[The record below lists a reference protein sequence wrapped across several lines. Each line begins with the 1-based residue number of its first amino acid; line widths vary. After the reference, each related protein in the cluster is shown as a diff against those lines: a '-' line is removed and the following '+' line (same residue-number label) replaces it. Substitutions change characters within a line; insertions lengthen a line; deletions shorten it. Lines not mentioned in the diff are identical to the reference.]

1 VDEPP
6 ITTDLAPAGERVI
19 SDVETLKVLSDPVR
33 LRILETM
40 VQAPDDEWTVKRLAG
55 ALGVGPTKLYHHI
68 AILEE
73 REFIRVAG
81 KRVVSGII
89 ETRYRIAQLSVR
101 LDHALLSGSG
111 PADET
116 AAAMD
121 EVVRSIFDTA
131 REDVG
136 RAIRAGAMR
145 LDAAAEPGRGMLR
158 QDLTRLDPA
167 RAAELRD
174 RLVALLAEF
183 ETEPEGDP
191 DGQPFGLLLALY
203 PVLDTR
209 LDPTAITA
217 DADSTIAHQT
227 AADPAAASE
236 EHPDD

>member
-1 VDEPP
+1 
-6 ITTDLAPAGERVI
+6 
-19 SDVETLKVLSDPVR
+19 
-33 LRILETM
+33 M
-40 VQAPDDEWTVKRLAG
+40 
-55 ALGVGPTKLYHHI
+55 
-68 AILEE
+68 
-73 REFIRVAG
+73 
-81 KRVVSGII
+81 SGII

-158 QDLTRLDPA
+158 QDLTRLNPA

-174 RLVALLAEF
+174 RLVELLAEL
-183 ETEPEGDP
+183 EPEPDGDP

-209 LDPTAITA
+209 LDPTATTA
-217 DADSTIAHQT
+217 DAATTGDDSTVPDP
-227 AADPAAASE
+227 AAIDRAAASE

>member
-1 VDEPP
+1 MDDDPA
-6 ITTDLAPAGERVI
+6 IATDLAPAAERVI
-19 SDVETLKVLSDPVR
+19 SDVETLKALSDPVR

-40 VQAPDDEWTVKRLAG
+40 VQASDQDWTVKRLAA
-55 ALGVGPTKLYHHI
+55 ALGVGPTKLYHHV

-73 REFIRVAG
+73 RDFIRVAG

-136 RAIRAGAMR
+136 RALRAGAMR
-145 LDAAAEPGRGMLR
+145 LDAAAGSGRGILR
-158 QDLTRLDPA
+158 QDLTRLDPS

-174 RLVALLAEF
+174 RLVALLAEY
-183 ETEPEGDP
+183 ETDSADQT

-203 PVLDTR
+203 PVIDTR
-209 LDPTAITA
+209 LDPTT
-217 DADSTIAHQT
+217 DA
-227 AADPAAASE
+227 PE